1 MGRTVTVRVP
11 ASSANLGP
19 GFDAL
24 GLALDLTARV
34 TLTLHDRPAPYPRTK
49 AEQMALA
56 AAQAVFVQAGRTRPA
71 ELQAAYEGDIPVGRG
86 LGASAALRVGALVAA
101 NRLLDDPFT
110 PEQIVVLAAELEG
123 HADNAAAALFGGL
136 QVAVWH
142 QGEVVHVGVPVPP
155 ALHAVLF
162 VPEME
167 MPTGESRKVLPA
179 ELSLPEA
186 VFNIGRAALLV
197 AAMATGRLDALRVA
211 TDDVLH
217 QPARARIFPALYD
230 VINAALAAGAL
241 SAHLSGAGSAVLAL
255 TTATPDAVAEAMR
268 TAATERGYPGD
279 TIVTQPCAEGATVIA
294 DRRLP

>member
-1 MGRTVTVRVP
+1 MGRMVTVRVP

-24 GLALDLTARV
+24 GLALDLTADV

-71 ELQAAYEGDIPVGRG
+71 ELQAAYEGAIPVGRG

-110 PEQIVVLAAELEG
+110 PEQIAVLASELEG

-142 QGEVVHVGVPVPP
+142 QGTVVHVGVPVPETMQ
-155 ALHAVLF
+155 AVLF

-167 MPTGESRKVLPA
+167 MPTGESRKALPA
-179 ELSLPEA
+179 EISLSEA
-186 VFNIGRAALLV
+186 VFNIGRTALLV

-255 TTATPDAVAEAMR
+255 TTVAPDAVAEAMR
-268 TAATERGYPGD
+268 AAAAERGYPGE
-279 TIVTQPCAEGATVIA
+279 TIITRPRAEGAAVIA
-294 DRRLP
+294 DRRLQ